1 MDERDDSVNT
11 EPEPGAVP
19 PGDLSGVSA
28 AAAGAE
34 RERERGRLI
43 RSAGTVGGMTVVS
56 RVLGLAREMLYAS
69 IFGAGAVNDAFRIAY
84 AIPYFFRRV
93 LGENAMASYFLPLF
107 IDYKENKGPQQAWR
121 LADNVFNAL
130 LVVTAVLAG
139 LFALFAPQILRVI
152 APGFTETGNLR
163 LAIGLTREMVPFM
176 VTMSLAAVLMS
187 LLNAHRRFALPSS
200 GPIILNLVFIAGLYT
215 LVPLFGESKPEMIHG
230 VAVAVVVGGVLQV
243 VVLGAGTR
251 GLGWRWKPR
260 LDFRHPGLR
269 KVMKLMVPALFG
281 LAVTRI
287 NLLVDNALASLLG
300 EGTISA
306 LNYSE
311 RLLQFPLGVFGIAMA
326 TAVLPA
332 LSSYAAK
339 RDWGP
344 LRDTFN
350 DAVRLALFVAVP
362 ATVGLVVLREP
373 LIALFFQRGAFTAA
387 ATTEAAWALLFYALG
402 LTAYIGVHVTVP
414 VFYAQKDTKTPVI
427 AAAVAVV
434 VNIGGD
440 LALMWSMEQGGL
452 ALASAAAAF
461 VNWGILLVI
470 LRRRMGPLGLHSIL
484 NSGLRI
490 LGAAAAMGAG
500 LFFYLRWIAFD
511 PATALLGQKLLGGA
525 GGVLLG
531 AGIYF
536 SAARLLGVRELG
548 EIARLIPRRGTR
560 RR

>member
-1 MDERDDSVNT
+1 MDERDDSVNA

-19 PGDLSGVSA
+19 PGDLTGVSA

-470 LRRRMGPLGLHSIL
+470 LRRRMGPLGLRSIL

-536 SAARLLGVRELG
+536 GAARLLGVRELG

>member
-1 MDERDDSVNT
+1 MDERDDSVNGA
-11 EPEPGAVP
+11 PEPGAVP

-28 AAAGAE
+28 AAVGVE

-56 RVLGLAREMLYAS
+56 RVLGLAREMLYAA

-107 IDYKENKGPQQAWR
+107 IDYKENKGPREAWR

-350 DAVRLALFVAVP
+350 DAVRLSLFVAVP

-387 ATTEAAWALLFYALG
+387 ATAEAAWALLFYALG

-434 VNIGGD
+434 VNVGGD

-470 LRRRMGPLGLHSIL
+470 LRRRMGPLGLRSIL

-490 LGAAAAMGAG
+490 LGAAVAMGAG

-511 PATALLGQKLLGGA
+511 PATALLGEKLLGGA
-525 GGVLLG
+525 VGVLLG

-536 SAARLLGVRELG
+536 GAAKLLGVRELG
-548 EIARLIPRRGTR
+548 EITRLIPRRGTR